1 MTRTDPGDRLRSAS
15 RWLLFA
21 AVLSA
26 LAATLGCG
34 RGDARKV
41 TLTYHP
47 PAGAVYHYTL
57 DQYFDI
63 TFAGD
68 STAKMPEQQMAMH
81 MQFTQTVNGPTKGGI
96 GVTARV
102 DSTRLDSPLMAAN
115 PARQALNNI
124 VGLTSA
130 IVYDTSMNV
139 VHAELVN
146 AGAQPSPLAQQFGKS
161 LKEAAFPLPTEAV
174 GVGDSW
180 TVEVEAPLGEM
191 TGGSSFKAK
200 TKLTVKEIDTSG
212 LDTTLR
218 VALETTF
225 PSEPIKV
232 MQDGHVL
239 TLKLSGRLTGEQRFS
254 VLRGAVL
261 RSARSGTV
269 SIHMR
274 GGMAGAD
281 GTTVTAKQSTTLEL
295 REAK

>member
-1 MTRTDPGDRLRSAS
+1 M
-15 RWLLFA
+15 
-21 AVLSA
+21 
-26 LAATLGCG
+26 GCG
-34 RGDARKV
+34 GGDATKV

-47 PAGAVYHYTL
+47 PAGAVYHYNL

-63 TFAGD
+63 TFEGD
-68 STAKMPEQQMAMH
+68 STAKIPEQQMAMH
-81 MQFTQTVNGPTKGGI
+81 MQFTQTVNGPTTGGI
-96 GVTARV
+96 AVTARV

-115 PARQALNNI
+115 PARRALNNI

-130 IVYDTSMNV
+130 VVYDSSMTV
-139 VHAELVN
+139 VRAELLN

-161 LKEAAFPLPTEAV
+161 LKEAAFPLPTRAV

-191 TGGSSFKAK
+191 TGGSPLKAK
-200 TKLTVKEIDTSG
+200 TKLTVKDIEASE

-225 PSEPIKV
+225 PSDPIKV
-232 MQDGHVL
+232 MQEGHVL

-254 VLRGAVL
+254 VRRGAVL
-261 RSARSGTV
+261 RSSRSGTV
-269 SIHMR
+269 RIHIR
-274 GGMAGAD
+274 GGMAD